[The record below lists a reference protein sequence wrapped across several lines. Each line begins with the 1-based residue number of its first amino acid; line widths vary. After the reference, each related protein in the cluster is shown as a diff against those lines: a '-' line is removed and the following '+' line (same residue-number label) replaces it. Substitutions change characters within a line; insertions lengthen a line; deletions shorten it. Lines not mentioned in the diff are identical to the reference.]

1 MSDNKEYNV
10 SFEFENITALT
21 LDEFIEKVRTIT
33 NDGAEISNIAA
44 VVVTKTISNPWK
56 TSISVLVGLY
66 L

>member
-21 LDEFIEKVRTIT
+21 LEEFIEKVRTVT

-44 VVVTKTISNPWK
+44 VVVTKTISNP
-56 TSISVLVGLY
+56 
-66 L
+66 